1 MLFLATTISLIL
13 SLLAK
18 LAADTFLTSRISVL
32 GSFAGFQYA
41 VNKGVAFSITFPGY
55 LQNILITIALLALAW
70 AAWHAKTL
78 LNRIA
83 FGMILG
89 GALAN
94 VADRMRDGFVTD
106 FLQVGTFPIFNVAD
120 SCITIGV
127 VLLCGEAI
135 LQWSRKKQ

>member
-1 MLFLATTISLIL
+1 MLLLATTISFIL

-18 LAADTFLTSRISVL
+18 LAADTFLASRIPVL

-55 LQNILITIALLALAW
+55 LQHAFIAIALLALAW
-70 AAWHAKTL
+70 AAWHAKTRFS
-78 LNRIA
+78 RIA

-106 FLQVGTFPIFNVAD
+106 FFQVGTFPIFNVAD

-127 VLLCGEAI
+127 FLLILEA
-135 LQWSRKKQ
+135 LVQWWKR